1 MKKSILT
8 MAVATL
14 LATGTASS
22 VALAA
27 DREQL
32 RNELEIMT
40 SILNT
45 SLEQQHGDNKH
56 MRRMGTMKYSYL
68 EGQGVVYKAPG
79 FRNLLR
85 QLSFREVDV
94 EIPPM
99 PPVPDMPEVA
109 GIDVQAAAEEGMR
122 VAHEVILNLQNGGM
136 FIERYDNEHA
146 NEEFRA
152 QAEELRDLTRE
163 LRDLS
168 WELRELDRDV
178 RDMNFELRNAP
189 ADEQAELQQELAKLE
204 ANRQQLQQQQTTIQ
218 GKVDSIS
225 AERAERL
232 AKQQQQRAEQ
242 QQQLLTSF
250 EATLAQVLCNYGN
263 TLRSLPA
270 DEHITVVLEGIGEPN
285 QRNQKDRI
293 YVFEK
298 KAVAACA
305 KNGDSSELISQSL
318 SYYF

>member
-1 MKKSILT
+1 MKKSMLT
-8 MAVATL
+8 IAVAAL
-14 LATGTASS
+14 LATGSASS

-27 DREQL
+27 DRDQL

-45 SLEQQHGDNKH
+45 SLEQQHGDNKQ
-56 MRRMGTMKYSYL
+56 MRRIGNMTYSYL
-68 EGQGVVYKAPG
+68 EGQGVVYKAAG
-79 FRNLLR
+79 FRNLVN
-85 QLSFREVDV
+85 QFSFSGDERSM
-94 EIPPM
+94 PPM

-122 VAHEVILNLQNGGM
+122 VAHEVIMNLQHDGI
-136 FIERYDNEHA
+136 FIARHDGAYA
-146 NEEFRA
+146 NDELRE

-168 WELRELDRDV
+168 WELRELDRDI

-189 ADEQAELQQELAKLE
+189 TDEHEELQQELAGLE
-204 ANRQQLQQQQTTIQ
+204 NSRQSLQQQQESVQ
-218 GKVDSIS
+218 SQVDSIS
-225 AERAERL
+225 AERAERV
-232 AKQQQQRAEQ
+232 AKQQQQRAQQ

-250 EATLAQVLCNYGN
+250 EATLAKVLCNYGN
-263 TLRSLPA
+263 TLRSLPS

-298 KAVAACA
+298 KAVSKCA
-305 KNGDSSELISQSL
+305 NNGDSSELISQSL

>member
-1 MKKSILT
+1 MKKSMLT
-8 MAVATL
+8 IAVATL

-27 DREQL
+27 DRDQL

-45 SLEQQHGDNKH
+45 SLEQQHGGNKH
-56 MRRMGTMKYSYL
+56 MQRIGNMKYSYL

-79 FRNLLR
+79 FRNLVR
-85 QLSFREVDV
+85 QFISYEGDIEL
-94 EIPPM
+94 PPM

-122 VAHEVILNLQNGGM
+122 AAHEVIMNLQKSGM
-136 FIERYDNEHA
+136 FMDRHDGGYA

-163 LRDLS
+163 LRDVS
-168 WELRELDRDV
+168 WELRELDRDI

-189 ADEQAELQQELAKLE
+189 ADEQDELQQELAALE
-204 ANRQQLQQQQTTIQ
+204 NNRQSLQQQQESIQ
-218 GKVDSIS
+218 SQVDSIS
-225 AERAERL
+225 AERAEQV
-232 AKQQQQRAEQ
+232 AKQQQERAQQ

-250 EATLAQVLCNYGN
+250 ETTLANVLCNYGN
-263 TLRSLPA
+263 TLRSLPS

-298 KAVAACA
+298 KAVTACA
-305 KNGDSSELISQSL
+305 NNGDSSELISQSL

>member
-45 SLEQQHGDNKH
+45 SLEQQHGDSKH

-79 FRNLLR
+79 FRNLVR
-85 QLSFREVDV
+85 QFSFYDGDMEM
-94 EIPPM
+94 PPM

-122 VAHEVILNLQNGGM
+122 VAHEVIMNLQNDGI
-136 FIERYDNEHA
+136 FIARHEGEHD

-168 WELRELDRDV
+168 WELRELDREV
-178 RDMNFELRNAP
+178 RDMNFELRNVP
-189 ADEQAELQQELAKLE
+189 ANEQAELQQELAELE
-204 ANRQQLQQQQTTIQ
+204 TNRNNLQQQQASIQ
-218 GKVDSIS
+218 AEVDRIT

-242 QQQLLTSF
+242 QQKLLTGF
-250 EATLAQVLCNYGN
+250 ETTLAQVLCNYGN

-298 KAVAACA
+298 KAVAECA